1 MDQWVPIGKQLP
13 DGTAIRRLISQGD
26 GWQIYVTSKPARVL
40 FATPELA
47 AVWFDADLI
56 ISDIFTD
63 FEIAKKSLLMLE
75 SPLHARLEP
84 VLPPNQPDTK
94 AEAYAF
100 AASFK
105 NSRDIDSGIDVTNAI
120 FVEQYSRLLPFANQA
135 STMPE
140 DVLLG
145 VWLTGGV
152 EISCKDFRKLAKLT
166 SWMKVTDL
174 ADILRAAGMP
184 APAEL
189 ALMSAGRV
197 DGPAVEDTTLNRAVD
212 QSAEPFRLPGRPYLE
227 QFFHDHVI
235 DIVENPEKY
244 TAMGISFPSA
254 VILHGPPGCGK
265 TFAVN
270 KLTDYLGWPRYAIDS
285 SSIGSPYIHETS
297 KKIGETFDSA
307 IENAPSVIVIDE
319 MEAFLTDRQS
329 AGGHGT
335 HRVEEVAEFLRK
347 IPEAI
352 DNNVLVVAMT
362 NLIDVI
368 DPAILRR
375 GRFDHV
381 VEVGMPSEVEAQLLL
396 ISLVE
401 RLPLAEGVSLEAMAR
416 ALAGRPLSDVA
427 FSIREASRLAARGR
441 KEQIDQECI
450 NAAMASIDRKEEKQS
465 RPIGFVW
472 GDDEGSD
479 GY

>member
-1 MDQWVPIGKQLP
+1 MDQWIPIGQQLS
-13 DGTAIRRLISQGD
+13 DGTGIMRLASQGG
-26 GWQIYVTSKPARVL
+26 GWQIYVTSKPSRVL
-40 FATPELA
+40 FATRELA
-47 AVWFDADLI
+47 ATWFDADLI
-56 ISDIFTD
+56 NPDIFTE
-63 FEIAKKSLLMLE
+63 FEIGKKNLLMLE
-75 SPLHARLEP
+75 SPAHARLEP
-84 VLPPNQPDTK
+84 VLPPNQPDSK

-105 NSRDIDSGIDVTNAI
+105 SSRNIDPGIDVTNAI
-120 FVEQYSRLLPFANQA
+120 FVEQYSRLLPTSNQA

-140 DVLLG
+140 DILLG

-152 EISCKDFRKLAKLT
+152 EISCKDFRKLVRLT
-166 SWMKVTDL
+166 SWMKATDL

-184 APAEL
+184 APTEL
-189 ALMSAGRV
+189 RLVSAGPI
-197 DGPAVEDTTLNRAVD
+197 DGPAVEGITQPQVID
-212 QSAEPFRLPGRPYLE
+212 QSKESFRLPGRPYLE
-227 QFFHDHVI
+227 QFFHDHII
-235 DIVENPEKY
+235 DIVENSEKY
-244 TAMGISFPSA
+244 AAMGISFPSA

-270 KLTDYLGWPRYAIDS
+270 KLADYLGWPRYAIDS

-307 IENAPSVIVIDE
+307 IENAPSIIVIDE

-329 AGGHGT
+329 AGGGT

-352 DNNVLVVAMT
+352 NNNVLVIAMT
-362 NLIDVI
+362 NLIGTI

-381 VEVGMPSEVEAQLLL
+381 IEVGMPSEVDVKLLL
-396 ISLVE
+396 ASLVE
-401 RLPLAEGVSLEAMAR
+401 RLPLVEGVSLETMAR

-427 FSIREASRLAARGR
+427 FTIREASRLAARGR

-450 NAAMASIDRKEEKQS
+450 DTAMASIDRKEKKKS

-472 GDDEGSD
+472 GDDENSD